1 MPDSR
6 PRKNIDPR
14 SWLFIPGDSEKKLG
28 KADGAGADAVIIDL
42 EDAVALT
49 NKDLAR
55 EITAAFLTER
65 PRSTRHTQLW
75 VRVNAFDTG
84 RTAEDVAAVI
94 GGAPDGIMLP
104 KSEGIA
110 DLEKLSKLLDK
121 AERKTGMDADS
132 TAILPVATETAR
144 AVLKLTDFAD
154 AQLPRLQG
162 LSWGAE
168 DLGTAVGAIGNRLPD
183 GRFYESFRMVRSLT
197 LFAAHAA
204 GVQAID
210 TLMADFR
217 DEAALKA
224 SSEWSYREG
233 FTGRLAIHPAQVETI
248 NAAYLPTEKQVDDA
262 RAIIAAFDDVADGAG
277 TVQLDDKMVDRPH
290 LVQAERL
297 LARWEA
303 FNI

>member
-1 MPDSR
+1 M
-6 PRKNIDPR
+6 ITDPR

-28 KADGAGADAVIIDL
+28 KADNAGADAVIVDL
-42 EDAVALT
+42 EDAVALA
-49 NKDLAR
+49 NKDAAR
-55 EITAAFLTER
+55 DMTAAFLRER
-65 PRSTRHTQLW
+65 PKPERRTQMW

-94 GGAPDGIMLP
+94 SGMPDGIVLP

-110 DLEKLSKLLDK
+110 DLEKLSAMLSA
-121 AERKTGMDADS
+121 AEQESGIAIGS
-132 TAILPVATETAR
+132 TSIMPVATETAR
-144 AVLKLTDFAD
+144 AVLKLNEFSD
-154 AQLPRLQG
+154 AKLPRLQG
-162 LSWGAE
+162 ISWGAE

-183 GRFYESFRMVRSLT
+183 GRFYEAFRMVRSLT

-204 GVQAID
+204 GAQAID

-217 DEAALKA
+217 DESALRT

-233 FTGRLAIHPAQVETI
+233 FTGRLAIHPAQVEVI

-262 RAIIAAFDDVADGAG
+262 RAIITAFEDVTDGAG
-277 TVQLDDKMVDRPH
+277 TVQLEGKMVDRPH

-297 LARWEA
+297 IARWNA
-303 FNI
+303 FQA

>member
-1 MPDSR
+1 MI
-6 PRKNIDPR
+6 IDPR

-28 KADGAGADAVIIDL
+28 KADGAGADAVIVDL
-42 EDAVALT
+42 EDAVALA
-49 NKDLAR
+49 NKDAAR
-55 EITAAFLTER
+55 DMTAAFLSER
-65 PRSTRHTQLW
+65 PRAERSTQLW

-104 KSEGIA
+104 KSEGVG
-110 DLEKLSKLLDK
+110 DLEALSKLLDK
-121 AERKTGMDADS
+121 AEKKAGVAAGS
-132 TAILPVATETAR
+132 TRILPVATETAR
-144 AVLKLTDFAD
+144 AVLKLNEFAD
-154 AQLPRLQG
+154 ANLPRLQG

-183 GRFYESFRMVRSLT
+183 GRFYEAFRMVRSLT

-204 GVQAID
+204 NAQAID

-233 FTGRLAIHPAQVETI
+233 FTGRLAIHPAQVQVI
-248 NAAYLPTEKQVDDA
+248 NAAYLPTEKQVEDA
-262 RAIIAAFDDVADGAG
+262 RAIITAFEDVADGAG
-277 TVQLDDKMVDRPH
+277 TVQLEGKMVDRPH

-297 LARWEA
+297 LARWQA
-303 FNI
+303 FQA

>member
-1 MPDSR
+1 MM
-6 PRKNIDPR
+6 IDPR

-28 KADGAGADAVIIDL
+28 KADGAGADAVIVDL
-42 EDAVALT
+42 EDAVALA
-49 NKDLAR
+49 NKDAAR
-55 EITAAFLTER
+55 DMTAAFLGER
-65 PRSTRHTQLW
+65 PQAQRSTQLW

-84 RTAEDVAAVI
+84 RTAEDVASVI

-104 KSEGIA
+104 KSEGVA
-110 DLEKLSKLLDK
+110 DLEVLSKLLDK
-121 AERKTGMDADS
+121 AEKKAGVAAGS
-132 TAILPVATETAR
+132 TRILPVATETAR
-144 AVLKLTDFAD
+144 AVLKLNEFAD
-154 AQLPRLQG
+154 ANLPRLQG

-183 GRFYESFRMVRSLT
+183 GRFYEAFRMVRSLT

-204 GVQAID
+204 NAQAID

-233 FTGRLAIHPAQVETI
+233 FTGRLAIHPAQVEVI
-248 NAAYLPTEKQVDDA
+248 NAAYLPTEKQVEDA
-262 RAIIAAFDDVADGAG
+262 RAIISAFEDVADGAG
-277 TVQLDDKMVDRPH
+277 TVQLEGKMVDRPH

-297 LARWEA
+297 LARWQA
-303 FNI
+303 FQA